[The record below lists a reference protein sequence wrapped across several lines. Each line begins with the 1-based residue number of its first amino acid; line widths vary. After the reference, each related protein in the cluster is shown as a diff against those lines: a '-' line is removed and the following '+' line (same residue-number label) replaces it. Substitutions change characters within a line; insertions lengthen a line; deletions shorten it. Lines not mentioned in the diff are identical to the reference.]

1 MQEFLITVAISVSA
15 TLAVVYFWSY
25 ITAWATQ
32 ETTLAETAFKSKFAA
47 DVAAAKA
54 EFDAKV
60 ATAAK
65 SIAIAKS
72 SPVPL
77 PAPKAVA
84 PVAIGSAQGPKV

>member
-25 ITAWATQ
+25 IKAWTTQ

-65 SIAIAKS
+65 SIAIAK
-72 SPVPL
+72 L
-77 PAPKAVA
+77 PAPQAAAPA
-84 PVAIGSAQGPKV
+84 PVLARILSTAPAPKV